1 MYCLLVVGLQFDA
14 KCCCG
19 LFYVVCLDVG
29 TTGAVQNLRI
39 IHGADGQ
46 IQVQGLLPG
55 LCYYQ

>member
-1 MYCLLVVGLQFDA
+1 MLNVTADVFILSLLMW
-14 KCCCG
+14 
-19 LFYVVCLDVG
+19 LDTG

-55 LCYYQ
+55 QYYHHSSS